1 MNSLYETD
9 KFNVVNN
16 DNYVLKEGRYPLKY
30 NEIIANDNYKIGDII
45 TLDASKIINYEKT
58 DLYFKSLAL
67 QVVGTISSKHFI
79 NEDKYYLDYE
89 LLSSYL
95 KGERLINN
103 NIDLYSY
110 FKWMETDN
118 YKYVLYFD
126 TIDTDV
132 LMDNNI
138 EYLSSCYEYY
148 EYLGK
153 LNKDINLY
161 FNYLNY
167 FLIPICLYY
176 FIKLINKKIKTKEQ
190 EVLFLKANLLKEKQ
204 VIKLICKEQILLNSI
219 SFSLSFL
226 MINTIILLVFKDNY
240 IDWFKTILIY
250 LFLNIISNILIRF
263 VYKRRIKI

>member
-1 MNSLYETD
+1 
-9 KFNVVNN
+9 
-16 DNYVLKEGRYPLKY
+16 
-30 NEIIANDNYKIGDII
+30 
-45 TLDASKIINYEKT
+45 
-58 DLYFKSLAL
+58 
-67 QVVGTISSKHFI
+67 
-79 NEDKYYLDYE
+79 
-89 LLSSYL
+89 
-95 KGERLINN
+95 
-103 NIDLYSY
+103 
-110 FKWMETDN
+110 METDN

-126 TIDTDV
+126 IIDTDV

-204 VIKLICKEQILLNSI
+204 VIKLICKEQISLNFI